1 MPQRICIIPGDG
13 IGQEVIPQAVKVLD
27 SLKLGFEFIQA
38 EAGFDC
44 FLRTGDSVPAD
55 TLEKVYSCQATLFG
69 AVSSPSTRVEGYRST
84 IVTLRKTLDLFANL
98 RPVQSFPIT
107 ASRPNIDLMIVREN
121 TEGLYSGRECEM
133 DDGDTAIAERVI
145 TRRGSQRIVELAFKL
160 ASRRKKH
167 VTLVHKANVLPL
179 TCGLF
184 RSIGLEVA
192 KRYPDVRCDELLV
205 DTMAMRLIKDPEYFD
220 VIVTTNLFGD
230 ILSDEASQLVG
241 GLGLAASGNIGTT
254 TAIFEPVHG
263 SAPDIV
269 GKNTANPLAT
279 ILASS
284 MMLEYLNHPAESQKL
299 QKVVQE
305 TILTKNVT
313 PDLGG
318 SLTTSQVADHV
329 IQILKG

>member
-1 MPQRICIIPGDG
+1 MTQRICVIPGDG
-13 IGQEVIPQAVKVLD
+13 IGREVVPQAVKVLD
-27 SLKLGFEFIQA
+27 SLRLGFEFIQA

-55 TLEKVYSCQATLFG
+55 TLEKVYSCHATLFG
-69 AVSSPSTRVEGYRST
+69 AASSPSTRVQGYRSA
-84 IVTLRKTLDLFANL
+84 IVTLRKTLDLFANV
-98 RPVQSFPIT
+98 RPVQSFPIK
-107 ASRPNIDLMIVREN
+107 ASRSHINLMIVREN
-121 TEGLYSGRECEM
+121 TEGLYSGREYER
-133 DDGDTAIAERVI
+133 DNGDTAIAERVI

-160 ASRRKKH
+160 AFQRKKH
-167 VTLVHKANVLPL
+167 VTLVHKANVLPF

-184 RSIGLEVA
+184 RSTGLEVA
-192 KRYPDVRCDELLV
+192 KDYPDIRCDELLV
-205 DTMAMRLIKDPEYFD
+205 DTMAMRLIKDPENFD

-241 GLGLAASGNIGTT
+241 GLGLAASGNIGAT
-254 TAIFEPVHG
+254 TALFEPVHG
-263 SAPDIV
+263 SAPDII
-269 GKNTANPLAT
+269 GKNIANPLAT

-284 MMLEYLNHPAESQKL
+284 MMLEYLNRSAESQRL
-299 QKVVQE
+299 QRVVQE

-329 IQILKG
+329 IRLLEG

>member
-1 MPQRICIIPGDG
+1 
-13 IGQEVIPQAVKVLD
+13 
-27 SLKLGFEFIQA
+27 
-38 EAGFDC
+38 
-44 FLRTGDSVPAD
+44 
-55 TLEKVYSCQATLFG
+55 
-69 AVSSPSTRVEGYRST
+69 
-84 IVTLRKTLDLFANL
+84 
-98 RPVQSFPIT
+98 
-107 ASRPNIDLMIVREN
+107 MIVREN
-121 TEGLYSGRECEM
+121 TEGLYSGRECEK
-133 DDGDTAIAERVI
+133 DNGDTAIAERVI
-145 TRRGSQRIVELAFKL
+145 TRRSSQRIVELAFKL
-160 ASRRKKH
+160 ASQRKKH

-184 RSIGLEVA
+184 RKTGLEVA
-192 KRYPDVRCDELLV
+192 KHYPDVHCDELLV

-241 GLGLAASGNIGTT
+241 GLGLAASGNIGTA

-284 MMLEYLNHPAESQKL
+284 MMLEYLNHPAESQRL

-329 IQILKG
+329 IQLLKG

>member
-1 MPQRICIIPGDG
+1 MSQQICVIPGDG
-13 IGQEVIPQAVKVLD
+13 IGREVVPQAVRVLD

-44 FLRTGDSVPAD
+44 FLRTGDSVLAE
-55 TLEKVYSCQATLFG
+55 TIEKVHSCQATLFG
-69 AVSSPSTRVEGYRST
+69 AVSSPSMRVEGYRST
-84 IVTLRKTLDLFANL
+84 IITLRKTLDLFANL
-98 RPVQSFPIT
+98 RPVQSFPIE

-121 TEGLYSGRECEM
+121 TEGLYSGREREK
-133 DDGDTAIAERVI
+133 DNGDTAIAERVI

-160 ASRRKKH
+160 ASQRKRH

-184 RSIGLEVA
+184 RSTGLEVA
-192 KRYPDVRCDELLV
+192 KHYPDVRCDEILV

-241 GLGLAASGNIGTT
+241 GLGLAASGNIGNT

-279 ILASS
+279 ILASC

-299 QKVVQE
+299 REVVQE
-305 TILTKNVT
+305 TILTNNVT
-313 PDLGG
+313 RDLGG

-329 IQILKG
+329 IQLLKG